1 MKNTY
6 FVTLVLLM
14 LTTALFAQTA
24 LEEAVDFHVKT
35 IDGETIVL
43 FDKLAEDKI
52 VVIDFFTTSC
62 GPCQTYAPDFQN
74 CFVKFG
80 ENNANT
86 FFTGINYNENNE
98 SVSLFDS
105 IFGLTYPTVSG
116 TQGGGNGVFE
126 AYQVLSW
133 PTVIVITPDHQ
144 VVEQYIWPPT
154 EENITLAVENAG
166 GINVGIAGL
175 QASGNELQL
184 FPNPSDGS
192 FFIKREFN
200 GTTSCSVSVVDL
212 AGKELYRE
220 TAIAGAG
227 MINIDAKQLLLK
239 TGMYIVKL
247 EEDAG
252 RVYCQKLFIR

>member
-1 MKNTY
+1 MKKTY
-6 FVTLVLLM
+6 LIILVLLM
-14 LTTALFAQTA
+14 VTTGLFAQTS

-35 IDGETIVL
+35 INGETIVL
-43 FDKLAEDKI
+43 FDKLADGKI

-98 SVSLFDS
+98 SVKVFDS
-105 IFGLTYPTVSG
+105 IFRLTYPTVSG

-166 GINVGIAGL
+166 GINVGIARL
-175 QASGNELQL
+175 QASDREMQL

-192 FFIKREFN
+192 FSLKTAFI
-200 GTTSCSVSVVDL
+200 GTNCTVTVTDL
-212 AGKELYRE
+212 SGKVHFSQTILSGQEQVY
-220 TAIAGAG
+220 
-227 MINIDAKQLLLK
+227 IDARGCGLK

-247 EEDAG
+247 EEDSG
-252 RVYCQKLFIR
+252 KLHWQKLLIR

>member
-1 MKNTY
+1 MKKTY
-6 FVTLVLLM
+6 LIILVLLM
-14 LTTALFAQTA
+14 VTTGLFAQTS

-35 IDGETIVL
+35 INGETIVL
-43 FDKLAEDKI
+43 FDKLADGKI

-86 FFTGINYNENNE
+86 FFTGINYNENNQ
-98 SVSLFDS
+98 SVSVFDS
-105 IFGLTYPTVSG
+105 IFGLTYPSVSG

-166 GINVGIAGL
+166 GINVGIARL
-175 QASGNELQL
+175 QASDRELQL

-192 FFIKREFN
+192 FSLKTAFS
-200 GTTSCSVSVVDL
+200 GTNCTVTVTDL
-212 AGKELYRE
+212 SGKVHFSQTILSGQEQIYL
-220 TAIAGAG
+220 
-227 MINIDAKQLLLK
+227 DARGCGLK

-247 EEDAG
+247 EEDSG
-252 RVYCQKLFIR
+252 RLHWQKLLIR